1 MYAALNILK
10 DKEIVSVAI
19 VTEKN
24 TFYAENSKIENNTH
38 ILPKNQIRIKEAGDF
53 YVSGTEKKILE
64 VLQIFV
70 NDKNLKIIANQQDFD
85 SLNLPLSL
93 SVVHHEPTINPLKQ
107 ATETLNSYKL
117 SLNSGI

>member
-1 MYAALNILK
+1 MYAALNVLK

-38 ILPKNQIRIKEAGDF
+38 FLLKNQIRIKELGDF

-64 VLQIFV
+64 VLQIFL
-70 NDKNLKIIANQQDFD
+70 NDRDLRIISNQQDFD
-85 SLNLPLSL
+85 NLNLPLNL
-93 SVVHHEPTINPLKQ
+93 SVVHQEPTINPLKQ